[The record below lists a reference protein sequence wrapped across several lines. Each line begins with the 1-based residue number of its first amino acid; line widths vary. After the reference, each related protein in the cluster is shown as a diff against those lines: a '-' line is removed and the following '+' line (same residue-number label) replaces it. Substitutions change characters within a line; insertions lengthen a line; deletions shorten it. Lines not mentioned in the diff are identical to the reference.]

1 MRLWREMAAFSAL
14 LHSLGGTA
22 KVYRRGWARDG
33 SREVESLKLI
43 GCYKCLLS
51 RRGNTL
57 TGGEPAAMNQS
68 TGRLYLPAGADIRP
82 GDRVEVSQNGA
93 DESFYAAGQP
103 ERYPVYLAAEL
114 RKEEVC

>member
-1 MRLWREMAAFSAL
+1 M
-14 LHSLGGTA
+14 
-22 KVYRRGWARDG
+22 
-33 SREVESLKLI
+33 ESLKLV

-57 TGGEPAAMNQS
+57 TGGEPAAVNTS

-93 DESFYAAGQP
+93 DESFYAGRAAR

>member
-1 MRLWREMAAFSAL
+1 M
-14 LHSLGGTA
+14 
-22 KVYRRGWARDG
+22 
-33 SREVESLKLI
+33 
-43 GCYKCLLS
+43 
-51 RRGNTL
+51 NT
-57 TGGEPAAMNQS
+57 S